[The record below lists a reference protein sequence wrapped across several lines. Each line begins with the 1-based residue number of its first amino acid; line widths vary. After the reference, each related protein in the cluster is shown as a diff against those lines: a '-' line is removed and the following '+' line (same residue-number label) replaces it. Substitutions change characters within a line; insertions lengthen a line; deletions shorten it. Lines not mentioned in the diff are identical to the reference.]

1 MVGALEYTTIF
12 ANISTILGVFVSIV
26 AIIISVRQS
35 KEQYKISQYEY
46 RKKLFLL
53 FKSFQDNWVF
63 YIEIK
68 EKIDPLNIALNGF
81 AKEFFEKY
89 SKDDK
94 ANGDTLISEITRQY
108 NDQIDML
115 DELAI
120 YFKLSKDEE
129 KIRINIKK
137 MFIKFYSQILEYYK
151 IHNSDEKGNEAGVI
165 EDMKYTL
172 KIIRELLLDNIT
184 IKLLSKIQNSLK
196 IG

>member
-1 MVGALEYTTIF
+1 MGEALEITTIF
-12 ANISTILGVFVSIV
+12 ANISTFFGVLVSIV
-26 AIIISVRQS
+26 AIIISIRQS
-35 KEQYKISQYEY
+35 KEQYRISQYEY

-53 FKSFQDNWVF
+53 FKSFQDDWLF

-81 AKEFFEKY
+81 AKEFTENY
-89 SKDDK
+89 LKDDK
-94 ANGDTLISEITRQY
+94 ANGDNLILEITKQY

-137 MFIKFYSQILEYYK
+137 MFTRFYSQILDYYR
-151 IHNSDEKGNEAGVI
+151 IHTGDKDGKEAKVI
-165 EDMKYTL
+165 EDMENTL
-172 KIIRELLLDNIT
+172 KIIRALLLDSIT
-184 IKLLSKIQNSLK
+184 ENLLLKMQNSLK

>member
-81 AKEFFEKY
+81 TKEFFEKY